1 MPKNK
6 AKGSKAE
13 RELYDMFVKENYRAV
28 RTAGSGTMEN
38 ADCDLIAGKKGFPTF
53 AVLLLI
59 IAVLWILTEINVIT
73 INIPWFPVIL
83 GVIALGW
90 IIDYYGRK

>member
-1 MPKNK
+1 MSWCC
-6 AKGSKAE
+6 GFE
-13 RELYDMFVKENYRAV
+13 
-28 RTAGSGTMEN
+28 
-38 ADCDLIAGKKGFPTF
+38 GKKGFPTF

-59 IAVLWILTEINVIT
+59 IAVLWILTEISVIT

-90 IIDYYGRK
+90 IIDHYSKK